1 MKLEIGMYVRSK
13 INGMI
18 GKITDI
24 EETKVFDSYLTVIR
38 EETRYILDNNFNKG
52 FCETEKDSVEA
63 SHNIIDLIEVG
74 DYVNGYKIVAIEQ
87 DYFNGKLV
95 LITEKWETNWQG
107 DRSLVMFHNED
118 ICSVLTKEQYEKMSY
133 KVGE

>member
-74 DYVNGYKIVAIEQ
+74 DYVNGAKVNFVYKPDGKQVFRIELDVVGLKGHMICENKNIKSIV
-87 DYFNGKLV
+87 
-95 LITEKWETNWQG
+95 
-107 DRSLVMFHNED
+107 
-118 ICSVLTKEQYEKMSY
+118 TKEQFECMSY
-133 KVGE
+133 KVEE